1 MEFFNSVRRLPVVF
15 DVPSR
20 SRTKMTKAYL
30 GSSGWSG
37 CSGLTSI
44 RATLKLSRFEA
55 KTLLSG
61 SRTLLHVRMYP
72 EKMCENWIRSF
83 GHRCALSPLLRT
95 AGSTTSIG
103 PSVAW
108 KEPERTH
115 WLVEIPKK
123 VLGAWIRI
131 EESDRE
137 REGHTHTHVY
147 IYTHIY
153 SYICII
159 YCTYTFKQ
167 TYARKY
173 MCLCADACAH
183 AYMHF
188 NTRTHT
194 QIYIYTYIHSIYTY
208 IYI

>member
-61 SRTLLHVRMYP
+61 SRTLLHVRIDVP
-72 EKMCENWIRSF
+72 RENVWELDQVFWTPVCSQPF
-83 GHRCALSPLLRT
+83 ASHCWVYDFHWTFSSL
-95 AGSTTSIG
+95 
-103 PSVAW
+103 
-108 KEPERTH
+108 ERT
-115 WLVEIPKK
+115 WKNLLVGGDPKK

-131 EESDRE
+131 EERDRE
-137 REGHTHTHVY
+137 RGTHTHTHVY
-147 IYTHIY
+147 IYTHIYIYKLY

-183 AYMHF
+183 AYMHV

-194 QIYIYTYIHSIYTY
+194 DR
-208 IYI
+208 